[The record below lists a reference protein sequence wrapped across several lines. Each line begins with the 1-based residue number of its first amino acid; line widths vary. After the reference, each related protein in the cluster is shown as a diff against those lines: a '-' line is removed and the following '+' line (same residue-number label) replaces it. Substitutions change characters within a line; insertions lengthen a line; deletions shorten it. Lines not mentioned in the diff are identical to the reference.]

1 MLNDI
6 RLVLQRL
13 QELCQLVAVPL
24 AHLWIAQDERVAP
37 EFMKWNLP
45 VGELLVPGWHSKH
58 QRVSPDRFRNNAIT
72 DVGGVREPD
81 REVA

>member
-1 MLNDI
+1 M
-6 RLVLQRL
+6 
-13 QELCQLVAVPL
+13 
-24 AHLWIAQDERVAP
+24 
-37 EFMKWNLP
+37 
-45 VGELLVPGWHSKH
+45 GEQLVPGWHSKH